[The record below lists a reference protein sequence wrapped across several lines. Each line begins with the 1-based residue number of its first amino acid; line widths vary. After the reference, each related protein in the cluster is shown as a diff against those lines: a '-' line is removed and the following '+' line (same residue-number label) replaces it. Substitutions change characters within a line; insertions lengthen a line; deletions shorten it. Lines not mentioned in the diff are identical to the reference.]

1 MKINYSDKK
10 LKDFFENLDK
20 DFLKKVYDDAVPD
33 CSDSKKSSKPQLNKG

>member
-20 DFLKKVYDDAVPD
+20 DFLKKVYDDAVQGAQNPE
-33 CSDSKKSSKPQLNKG
+33 KPSKPALSKN